1 MSNNEVGSPLFS
13 LSEVF
18 CPAIRILAGGCWVES
33 QILNLK
39 STTECLTLHE
49 NKDGREK
56 QKLLSG
62 FLTSLLEIP
71 CSILD
76 IQENS
81 RGGAERAEAEIF
93 HSMLGILA
101 CLSQ

>member
-49 NKDGREK
+49 NKAGREK
-56 QKLLSG
+56 QKLLSE

-76 IQENS
+76 IHWV
-81 RGGAERAEAEIF
+81 F
-93 HSMLGILA
+93 LLA
-101 CLSQ
+101 CHNENCCIFVAIFLT